1 MFLLFRKQAHKKY
14 LALGVI
20 FVFSTYFILKKK
32 RIISLSMEFYLAK

>member
-20 FVFSTYFILKKK
+20 FVFSTYFILKKTHN
-32 RIISLSMEFYLAK
+32 IFEYGILFS